1 MLKVQM
7 NVNKELKRLLIASV
21 GSDLQRRLD
30 QLVHERAELSCELD
44 TSLEQLMAS
53 GEEMDSVAIEC
64 DIWRSKFLAS
74 RLMIDELASWKAE
87 LTLQYR
93 QSQQA
98 LQCLVQEREELSQSL
113 GPAVAR
119 LQKAVGSSPPGKL
132 LLRLR
137 LENLEYFEHIGA

>member
-21 GSDLQRRLD
+21 GSDLQRRLE
-30 QLVHERAELSCELD
+30 QLVHEKAELSCELD
-44 TSLEQLMAS
+44 SSLEQLVAS
-53 GEEMDSVAIEC
+53 GEEVDNVSIEC

-98 LQCLVQEREELSQSL
+98 LQCMMQEREQLSKTL
-113 GPAVAR
+113 VPAVAQ
-119 LQKAVGSSPPGKL
+119 LHKALDASLPG
-132 LLRLR
+132 
-137 LENLEYFEHIGA
+137 